1 MLGHA
6 RCVATNV
13 SELGLRKEEDD
24 VPPRKGDVIGN
35 GTVLAWHG
43 TLEKLTLPHDA
54 NSVVQNKKGKTKPNR
69 GRKPT
74 RTNTQELCEA
84 TGSAL
89 ELLV

>member
-43 TLEKLTLPHDA
+43 TLEKLTEALGLA
-54 NSVVQNKKGKTKPNR
+54 
-69 GRKPT
+69 GRHGPQV
-74 RTNTQELCEA
+74 RL
-84 TGSAL
+84 AL
-89 ELLV
+89 LLLASIVG

>member
-13 SELGLRKEEDD
+13 SEFGLRKEKDD

-43 TLEKLTLPHDA
+43 TLEKLTR
-54 NSVVQNKKGKTKPNR
+54 NKERPVMKQPSQWLAGEKI
-69 GRKPT
+69 
-74 RTNTQELCEA
+74 
-84 TGSAL
+84 
-89 ELLV
+89 